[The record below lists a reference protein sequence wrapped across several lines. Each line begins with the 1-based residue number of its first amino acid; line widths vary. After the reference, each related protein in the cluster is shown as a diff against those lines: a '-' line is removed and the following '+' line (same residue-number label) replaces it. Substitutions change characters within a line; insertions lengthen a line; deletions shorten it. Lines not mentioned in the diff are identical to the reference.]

1 MFKKIASEVGIL
13 ALVIVIPIGS
23 LFISILGAMSGTVS
37 ASTEMILFYGLLV
50 ANPLLF
56 LFLIYMA
63 IKIVLTKDYA
73 RLLLYVI
80 YIVIVLFFIFFELL
94 YLNLSDN
101 SLVFKHNYLIFNARI
116 IIINFIYLNY
126 CFIYLLFIFL

>member
-80 YIVIVLFFIFFELL
+80 YIVIVLFFIFFEFHSFL
-94 YLNLSDN
+94 
-101 SLVFKHNYLIFNARI
+101 R
-116 IIINFIYLNY
+116 
-126 CFIYLLFIFL
+126 LF